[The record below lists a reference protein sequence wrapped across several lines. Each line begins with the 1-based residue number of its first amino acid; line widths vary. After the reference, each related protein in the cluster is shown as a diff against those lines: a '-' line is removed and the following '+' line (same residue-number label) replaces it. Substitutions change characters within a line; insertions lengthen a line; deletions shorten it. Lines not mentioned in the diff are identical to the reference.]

1 MILKAINVP
10 LNILKKVYFLRDFK
24 VKISTELLQKVKEEE
39 LKILVEFDKVCK
51 QLGVKYSLSSGTL
64 IGAVRHKGF
73 IPWDDDIDVAMLRE
87 DYNKF
92 ISKAQQLMPK
102 HLFIQTYETD
112 KEYPFNFAKIVNISA
127 VLIQRCTKA
136 LQIKKGV
143 VIDVFPI
150 DRVPSNRIVRL
161 MDNYALA
168 LILAIKNSYTFERAK
183 ISSSLFVRIIRIM
196 LWPLAR
202 LISTQKLNKLETSIR
217 VKNNIGKN
225 KFTYADRFSLSRHR
239 FNDKMLMP
247 VNIFNDYENIM
258 FENWEFQTI
267 KNWHTYLTIMYGNY
281 MELPPI
287 DKRIFPHD
295 IIDLKFD

>member
-1 MILKAINVP
+1 M
-10 LNILKKVYFLRDFK
+10 
-24 VKISTELLQKVKEEE
+24 KISTKLLQKVKEEE
-39 LKILVEFDKVCK
+39 LKILFEFDKVCK
-51 QLGVKYSLSSGTL
+51 QLGVDYSLSSGTL
-64 IGAVRHKGF
+64 LGAVRHKGF
-73 IPWDDDIDVAMLRE
+73 IPWDDDIDVAMLRA

-92 ISKAQQLMPK
+92 LSEAPQVMPK

-112 KEYPFNFAKIVNISA
+112 KEYPLNFAKIINTHT
-127 VLIQRCTKA
+127 VLIQRGTKA
-136 LQIKKGV
+136 LQIKQGV
-143 VIDVFPI
+143 FIDVFPI
-150 DRVPSNRIVRL
+150 DRVSSKRIVRL
-161 MDNYALA
+161 MENYALA
-168 LILAIKNSYTFERAK
+168 LILAIKNSYTFEK
-183 ISSSLFVRIIRIM
+183 TQMSTSFFVRILRTM

-202 LISTQKLNKLETSIR
+202 LISTQKLNKLETFIR
-217 VKNNIGKN
+217 VKNNIEKN